1 MVSSGIGQFIRK
13 RKSARGT
20 TQEESATDGS
30 EVSYSGSS
38 DLFLPCFLMK
48 IVRVIREAAD
58 WSSHVKKLGSRFAH
72 LGSTEWHLVKRKSLG

>member
-38 DLFLPCFLMK
+38 DLFDPAF
-48 IVRVIREAAD
+48 
-58 WSSHVKKLGSRFAH
+58 
-72 LGSTEWHLVKRKSLG
+72 